1 MRIKTE
7 IWVKAY
13 IRRCFGEGLPTLVVR
28 RGNAD
33 AGAVY
38 IKVNLLDGRVG
49 LYGPAPAGLPAD
61 GGDRLWVSLLGDSA
75 VPESDADAYLER
87 QAGFDPDFWV
97 VEIEDRQG
105 RHFLGADLVS
115 L

>member
-1 MRIKTE
+1 MRVKSE
-7 IWVKAY
+7 LWVKAY
-13 IRRCFGEGLPTLVVR
+13 IRRCFSEDMPALVVR
-28 RGNAD
+28 RGNAE

-49 LYGPAPAGLPAD
+49 LYGPAPAGFAADD
-61 GGDRLWVSLLGDSA
+61 GGRLWVGLLGDVA
-75 VPESDADAYLER
+75 VPESEADAYLER

-97 VEIEDRQG
+97 VEVEDREG
-105 RHFLGADLVS
+105 RHFLGTNLVS